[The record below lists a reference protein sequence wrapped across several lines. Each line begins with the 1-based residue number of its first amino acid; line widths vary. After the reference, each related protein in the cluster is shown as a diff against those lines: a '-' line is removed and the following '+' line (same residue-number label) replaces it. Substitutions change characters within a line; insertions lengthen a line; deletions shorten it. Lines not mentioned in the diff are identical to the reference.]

1 MEDLQLGVDKA
12 IATLTL
18 NRPKTKNAI
27 TSEMWVGLREAFAA
41 VEANPQVRVL
51 IVTGANGD
59 FCSGADVGHTGGG
72 EQVSGMARMVPV
84 NDAALALH
92 NLSKPT
98 IAKVDGIAAGAGLNL
113 ALGCDLV
120 VASDR
125 SRFSEIFARRALS
138 VDFGGTWL
146 LPRLI
151 GLHKAKELA
160 LFADVLSAAEV
171 AELGLV
177 NRIVP
182 AAELDSFVD
191 QWATRLASG
200 PPIALASTKRML
212 NDGLDASFAEALT
225 AEARSQ
231 ALNFTTDDV
240 REAGLAWF
248 EKRDTNFSGS

>member
-1 MEDLQLGVDKA
+1 M
-12 IATLTL
+12 I
-18 NRPKTKNAI
+18 
-27 TSEMWVGLREAFAA
+27 
-41 VEANPQVRVL
+41 
-51 IVTGANGD
+51 
-59 FCSGADVGHTGGG
+59 
-72 EQVSGMARMVPV
+72 PV

-98 IAKVDGIAAGAGLNL
+98 IAKVDGIAAGAGMNL

-160 LFADVLSAAEV
+160 LFADVLSADEV

-212 NDGLDASFAEALT
+212 NDGLDASFAGALT

-240 REAGLAWF
+240 REAGLAWL
-248 EKRDTNFSGS
+248 EKRDAKFSGS